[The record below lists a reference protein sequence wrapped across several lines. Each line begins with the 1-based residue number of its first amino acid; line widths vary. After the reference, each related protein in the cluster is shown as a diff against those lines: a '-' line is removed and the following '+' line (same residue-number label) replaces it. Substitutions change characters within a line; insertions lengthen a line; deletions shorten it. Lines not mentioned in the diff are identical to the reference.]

1 MRLFPHILGKLATII
16 SKEAEREVKL
26 VTGVEKEI
34 NKLSSNLESIEALLQ
49 DADERQIKD
58 RSIRSWLTKLKDV
71 CYDMEDVLDEWNTAL
86 LKFEVD
92 EADLEN
98 SDLSK
103 GKGKK
108 VFLVL
113 DDLWSDESKRWE
125 QLNQGFKPAASG
137 SRILV
142 TTRKNTVA
150 KAMNSVCKFSLKQLT
165 DSVCWKIIS
174 QEAFVGRDKEQC
186 KSLED
191 IGKEI
196 AKRCSGLPLVAKTL
210 GGMLRFKKTSD
221 DWKNILDSD
230 KWQLDLVEKE
240 VYVPLLLSFYDL
252 PSAVRR
258 CFLYCSIFPKDF
270 LIVREDVIYQWM
282 AQGYLSSDKN
292 AEKEITGAEC
302 FDCLVERSFFQDLEI
317 FEDGSIWRCKIH
329 DITVDFARFFMGNEF
344 MSKDLHSDV
353 ELSLEKTRHLLVRQ
367 MSGTSFPMLL
377 GAENLRGLTIF
388 YIHEKETSQQSL
400 TISDIHE
407 KETSQALCKLFIE
420 PNCVRSLN
428 FYWGRIDGLPK
439 EVGKLLHL
447 RSLNLSY
454 RELPNKME
462 KLVNLRHLDMTG
474 CSSLTFFPRGIGRLT
489 SLRDLWGIKVGLHHT
504 TDGAFRLGDL
514 ENLCHL
520 RVLMMK
526 IVGSKIDAN
535 EARQAKLQSKIHLKD
550 LELILDPWHSH
561 HGDYFIEVLN
571 PPSHTKVRTGT
582 VGRRELSEMI
592 PQNSWSI
599 YQLDVKS
606 AFLHGNLQEQIFIDQ
621 PPGYVKS
628 GSEHKVYRLK
638 KALYGLKQAP
648 RAWYSQ
654 IDAYFLKEG
663 FQKCSYEHTLYIKF
677 GDGDLGLLHYFLGL
691 EVVQSDSGIFVCQK
705 KYVQEVLDRFQMK
718 NCNSVTTPVDKGVK
732 LVKDPG
738 GRSVDSKLYK
748 QIVGSLMYLT
758 ATRPDI
764 MHGVSLISRYME
776 HPKELRLQTAKRML
790 RYLCG
795 TADFGLFYKKGD
807 QTHLAGFTDS
817 DYAGDLDD
825 RKSTSGFVFML
836 GSGAISWSSKK
847 QPIVTFSTTKAEY
860 VAATSCAC
868 QAIWLRRIMEE
879 LELNQHE
886 ATSIYCDNSSAIK
899 LSKNPVLHGRSKHI
913 HVRYHF
919 LRNLVEDGTI
929 ELIYCRTEDQ
939 VADIFTK
946 PLKVAA
952 FSKLREL
959 LGVCSMQNSV

>member
-1 MRLFPHILGKLATII
+1 MADALVSAILGKLATII

-103 GKGKK
+103 GKVCRPFILCFSFGRQVVHRRDIALKIKEINERLDVIAKGKDSYQLVPRVESRDIRPESIAFTELSKLHGRDEIKNDIINSLLGGSSDEIESDIKTISVVGMGGVGKTALAQLIYHDHAIETHFKWRIWVSIPENSEERRVAEEIIVALAENHPRDDLSKLSLQMLVKTMRESIEGKK

-113 DDLWSDESKRWE
+113 DDMWSDERKRWE
-125 QLNQGFKPAASG
+125 QLNEVFKPAASG

-142 TTRKNTVA
+142 TTRKDTVA
-150 KAMNSVCKFSLKQLT
+150 EAMNSVCKFPLKQLT
-165 DSVCWKIIS
+165 NSVCWKIIS

-230 KWQLDLVEKE
+230 KWQVDLVEKE

-282 AQGYLSSDKN
+282 AQGYLISDKN
-292 AEKEITGAEC
+292 AEMEITGAEF

-329 DITVDFARFFMGNEF
+329 DITVDFARFLMRNEF
-344 MSKDLHSDV
+344 MSKELHSDV

-377 GAENLRGLTIF
+377 GAEKLRSLTIF
-388 YIHEKETSQQSL
+388 YSHEKETSQRSL

-420 PNCVRSLN
+420 PKCVRSLN
-428 FYWGRIDGLPK
+428 FYWVQIDGFPK

-447 RSLNLSY
+447 RSLNLAHSMFQSLPEAVCELWNLQSLLMPY
-454 RELPNKME
+454 CARLRGLPNKME

-474 CSSLTFFPRGIGRLT
+474 CSRLAFFPRGIGRLT
-489 SLRDLWGIKVGLHHT
+489 SLRDL
-504 TDGAFRLGDL
+504 
-514 ENLCHL
+514 
-520 RVLMMK
+520 
-526 IVGSKIDAN
+526 
-535 EARQAKLQSKIHLKD
+535 
-550 LELILDPWHSH
+550 
-561 HGDYFIEVLN
+561 Y
-571 PPSHTKVRTGT
+571 
-582 VGRRELSEMI
+582 
-592 PQNSWSI
+592 
-599 YQLDVKS
+599 
-606 AFLHGNLQEQIFIDQ
+606 
-621 PPGYVKS
+621 
-628 GSEHKVYRLK
+628 
-638 KALYGLKQAP
+638 
-648 RAWYSQ
+648 
-654 IDAYFLKEG
+654 
-663 FQKCSYEHTLYIKF
+663 
-677 GDGDLGLLHYFLGL
+677 
-691 EVVQSDSGIFVCQK
+691 
-705 KYVQEVLDRFQMK
+705 
-718 NCNSVTTPVDKGVK
+718 
-732 LVKDPG
+732 
-738 GRSVDSKLYK
+738 
-748 QIVGSLMYLT
+748 
-758 ATRPDI
+758 
-764 MHGVSLISRYME
+764 
-776 HPKELRLQTAKRML
+776 
-790 RYLCG
+790 
-795 TADFGLFYKKGD
+795 
-807 QTHLAGFTDS
+807 
-817 DYAGDLDD
+817 
-825 RKSTSGFVFML
+825 
-836 GSGAISWSSKK
+836 
-847 QPIVTFSTTKAEY
+847 
-860 VAATSCAC
+860 
-868 QAIWLRRIMEE
+868 
-879 LELNQHE
+879 
-886 ATSIYCDNSSAIK
+886 
-899 LSKNPVLHGRSKHI
+899 
-913 HVRYHF
+913 
-919 LRNLVEDGTI
+919 
-929 ELIYCRTEDQ
+929 
-939 VADIFTK
+939 
-946 PLKVAA
+946 
-952 FSKLREL
+952 
-959 LGVCSMQNSV
+959 